1 MIPMSKSNSH
11 ADEPT
16 IIADT
21 NLSRAWA
28 RLFLQ
33 IFDSRRTELSP
44 LTLSLSGFD
53 ADGGIAETAGVRES
67 LDRTLKLK
75 HKISIETVA
84 FTIFPERLWKI
95 ARGDRSRLFS
105 LYAGAFPRYVA
116 MDRAANG
123 RGLYFE
129 RMTNFS
135 KAVPCDGNQLEFIL
149 SSYNERAGVRDTMLQ
164 VSIFDPTRDHI
175 KMARVRFPCLQH
187 LSFIPTRE
195 GLAVNAF
202 YATQYVFDKAYGNYL
217 GLARLG
223 AFMAHELNMPLARL
237 NVTVGVANL
246 DGVKKKSE
254 ALLLA
259 PLIAAARV
267 AVAPAAPQKAP
278 RLDVSARGA
287 SA

>member
-1 MIPMSKSNSH
+1 MSKSNSH

-33 IFDSRRTELSP
+33 IFDSGRTEISP
-44 LTLSLSGFD
+44 LTFSLTGFD
-53 ADGGIAETAGVRES
+53 ADGGGIAEIAGVRES

-75 HKISIETVA
+75 KKISVETVA
-84 FTIFPERLWKI
+84 FTIFPDRLWKI
-95 ARGDRSRLFS
+95 ARGDRKRLFS

-116 MDRAANG
+116 MNRAANG

-164 VSIFDPTRDHI
+164 VSIFDPARDHI
-175 KMARVRFPCLQH
+175 RMARVGFPCLQH
-187 LSFIPTRE
+187 VSFVPTKE

-223 AFMAHELNMPLARL
+223 AFMAHELNLPLARL

-246 DGVKKKSE
+246 DGVRKSD
-254 ALLLA
+254 ASLA
-259 PLIAAARV
+259 PLIAAARA
-267 AVAPAAPQKAP
+267 AVAPAAPPKAP
-278 RLDVSARGA
+278 RPGVTARGA

>member
-1 MIPMSKSNSH
+1 MIPMSRSNSH

-33 IFDSRRTELSP
+33 IFDSGRTEISP
-44 LTLSLSGFD
+44 LTFSLTGFD
-53 ADGGIAETAGVRES
+53 TDGGIAEIAGVRES

-75 HKISIETVA
+75 NKISVETVA

-95 ARGDRSRLFS
+95 ARGDRKRLFS

-116 MDRAANG
+116 MNRAANG

-164 VSIFDPTRDHI
+164 VAIFDPARDHI
-175 KMARVRFPCLQH
+175 KMARVGFPCLQH
-187 LSFIPTRE
+187 LSFVPTKE

-223 AFMAHELNMPLARL
+223 AFMAHELNLPLARL

-246 DGVKKKSE
+246 DGVKKSD
-254 ALLLA
+254 ASLA
-259 PLIAAARV
+259 PLIAAARA
-267 AVAPAAPQKAP
+267 AVAPSAPPKAP
-278 RLDVSARGA
+278 RPSVTARGA

>member
-1 MIPMSKSNSH
+1 MSKSNSH

-33 IFDSRRTELSP
+33 IFDSGRTEISP
-44 LTLSLSGFD
+44 LTFSLTGFD
-53 ADGGIAETAGVRES
+53 TDGGIAEIAGVRES

-75 HKISIETVA
+75 KKISIETVA
-84 FTIFPERLWKI
+84 FTIFPDRLWKI
-95 ARGDRSRLFS
+95 ARGDRKRLFS

-116 MDRAANG
+116 MNRAANG

-164 VSIFDPTRDHI
+164 VAIFDPARDHI
-175 KMARVRFPCLQH
+175 KMARVGFPCLQH
-187 LSFIPTRE
+187 LSFVPTKE

-223 AFMAHELNMPLARL
+223 AFMAHELNLPLARL

-246 DGVKKKSE
+246 DGVKKSD
-254 ALLLA
+254 ASLA
-259 PLIAAARV
+259 PLIAAARA
-267 AVAPAAPQKAP
+267 AVAPSAPAKAP
-278 RLDVSARGA
+278 RPGVTARGA

>member
-1 MIPMSKSNSH
+1 MSKSNSH

-28 RLFLQ
+28 RLLLR
-33 IFDSRRTELSP
+33 IFDSGRTEISP
-44 LTLSLSGFD
+44 LTFSLAGFD
-53 ADGGIAETAGVRES
+53 ADGGIAEIAGVRES

-75 HKISIETVA
+75 KKISVETVA
-84 FTIFPERLWKI
+84 FTIFPDRLWKI
-95 ARGDRSRLFS
+95 ARGDRKRLFS

-116 MDRAANG
+116 MNRAANG

-135 KAVPCDGNQLEFIL
+135 KEVPCDGNQLEFIL

-164 VSIFDPTRDHI
+164 VSIFDPARDHI
-175 KMARVRFPCLQH
+175 RMARVGFPCLQH
-187 LSFIPTRE
+187 VSFVPTKE

-223 AFMAHELNMPLARL
+223 AFMAHELNLPLARL

-246 DGVKKKSE
+246 DGVRKSD
-254 ALLLA
+254 ATLA
-259 PLIAAARV
+259 PLIAAARA
-267 AVAPAAPQKAP
+267 AVAPAAPPKAP
-278 RLDVSARGA
+278 RPGVTARGA

>member
-33 IFDSRRTELSP
+33 IFDSGRTEISP
-44 LTLSLSGFD
+44 LTFSLTGFD
-53 ADGGIAETAGVRES
+53 ADGGIAEIAGVRES

-75 HKISIETVA
+75 KKISVETVA
-84 FTIFPERLWKI
+84 FTIFPDRLWKI
-95 ARGDRSRLFS
+95 ARGDRKRLFS

-116 MDRAANG
+116 MNRAANG

-135 KAVPCDGNQLEFIL
+135 KEVPCDGNQLEFIL

-164 VSIFDPTRDHI
+164 VSIFDPARDHI
-175 KMARVRFPCLQH
+175 RMARVRFPCLQH
-187 LSFIPTRE
+187 VSFVPTKE

-223 AFMAHELNMPLARL
+223 AFMAHELNLPLARL

-246 DGVKKKSE
+246 DGVGKSD
-254 ALLLA
+254 ASLA
-259 PLIAAARV
+259 PLIAAARA
-267 AVAPAAPQKAP
+267 AVAPAAPPKAP
-278 RLDVSARGA
+278 RPGVSARGA

>member
-1 MIPMSKSNSH
+1 MSKSNSH

-33 IFDSRRTELSP
+33 ISDSGRTEISP
-44 LTLSLSGFD
+44 LTFSLTGFD
-53 ADGGIAETAGVRES
+53 ADGGIAEIAGVRES

-75 HKISIETVA
+75 KKISVETVA
-84 FTIFPERLWKI
+84 FTIFPDRLWKI
-95 ARGDRSRLFS
+95 ARGDRKRLFS

-116 MDRAANG
+116 MNRAANG

-135 KAVPCDGNQLEFIL
+135 KEVPCDGNQLEFIL

-164 VSIFDPTRDHI
+164 VSIFDPARDHI
-175 KMARVRFPCLQH
+175 RMARVRFPCLQH
-187 LSFIPTRE
+187 VSFVPTKE

-223 AFMAHELNMPLARL
+223 AFMAHELNLPLARL

-246 DGVKKKSE
+246 DGVGKSD
-254 ALLLA
+254 ASLA
-259 PLIAAARV
+259 PLIAAARA
-267 AVAPAAPQKAP
+267 AVAPAAPPKAP
-278 RLDVSARGA
+278 RPGVSARGA

>member
-1 MIPMSKSNSH
+1 MSKSNSH

-21 NLSRAWA
+21 NVSRAWA

-44 LTLSLSGFD
+44 LTLSLTGFD
-53 ADGGIAETAGVRES
+53 TDGGITEIAGVRES

-75 HKISIETVA
+75 HKISVETVA

-95 ARGDRSRLFS
+95 ARGDRKRLFS

-116 MDRAANG
+116 MNRAANG

-135 KAVPCDGNQLEFIL
+135 KEVPCEGNQLEFIL

-164 VSIFDPTRDHI
+164 VAIFDPARDHI
-175 KMARVRFPCLQH
+175 KMARVGFPCLQH
-187 LSFIPTRE
+187 LSFVPTKE
-195 GLAVNAF
+195 GLVVNAF

-217 GLARLG
+217 GLAQLG
-223 AFMAHELNMPLARL
+223 AFMAHELNLPLARL

-246 DGVKKKSE
+246 DGVKKSD
-254 ALLLA
+254 ASLA
-259 PLIAAARV
+259 PLIAAARA
-267 AVAPAAPQKAP
+267 AVAPAAPSKAP
-278 RLDVSARGA
+278 RPSVTARGA

>member
-11 ADEPT
+11 ANEPT

-44 LTLSLSGFD
+44 LTLSLTGFD
-53 ADGGIAETAGVRES
+53 ADGGIAEIAGVRES

-75 HKISIETVA
+75 RKVSVETVA

-95 ARGDRSRLFS
+95 ARGDRKRLFS

-116 MDRAANG
+116 MNRAANG

-164 VSIFDPTRDHI
+164 VAIFDPARDHI
-175 KMARVRFPCLQH
+175 KMARVGFPCLQH
-187 LSFIPTRE
+187 LSFVPTKE

-217 GLARLG
+217 GLAQLG
-223 AFMAHELNMPLARL
+223 AFMAHELNLPLARL

-246 DGVKKKSE
+246 DGVKKSD
-254 ALLLA
+254 ASLA
-259 PLIAAARV
+259 PLIAAARA
-267 AVAPAAPQKAP
+267 AVVPAAPPKAP
-278 RLDVSARGA
+278 RPDVTARGA

>member
-1 MIPMSKSNSH
+1 MSKSNSH

-21 NLSRAWA
+21 NVSRAWA

-44 LTLSLSGFD
+44 LTLSLTGFD
-53 ADGGIAETAGVRES
+53 TDGGITEIAGVRES

-75 HKISIETVA
+75 HKISVETVA

-95 ARGDRSRLFS
+95 ARGDRKRLFS

-116 MDRAANG
+116 LNRAANG

-135 KAVPCDGNQLEFIL
+135 KEVPCEGNQLEFIL

-164 VSIFDPTRDHI
+164 VAIFDPARDHI
-175 KMARVRFPCLQH
+175 KMARVRFPLR
-187 LSFIPTRE
+187 T
-195 GLAVNAF
+195 
-202 YATQYVFDKAYGNYL
+202 
-217 GLARLG
+217 
-223 AFMAHELNMPLARL
+223 
-237 NVTVGVANL
+237 
-246 DGVKKKSE
+246 
-254 ALLLA
+254 
-259 PLIAAARV
+259 AAADCTPENSTR
-267 AVAPAAPQKAP
+267 QSL
-278 RLDVSARGA
+278 RERRRSRYLCRSRGRHP
-287 SA
+287 

>member
-1 MIPMSKSNSH
+1 MSKSNSH

-33 IFDSRRTELSP
+33 IFDSGRTEISP
-44 LTLSLSGFD
+44 LTFSLTGFD
-53 ADGGIAETAGVRES
+53 ADGGIAEIAGVRES

-75 HKISIETVA
+75 KKISVETVA
-84 FTIFPERLWKI
+84 FTIFPDRLWKI
-95 ARGDRSRLFS
+95 ARGDRKRLFS

-116 MDRAANG
+116 MNRAANG

-135 KAVPCDGNQLEFIL
+135 KEVPCDGNQLEFIL

-164 VSIFDPTRDHI
+164 VSIFDPARDHI
-175 KMARVRFPCLQH
+175 RMARVGFPCLQH
-187 LSFIPTRE
+187 VSFVPTKE

-223 AFMAHELNMPLARL
+223 AFMAHELNLPLARL

-246 DGVKKKSE
+246 DGVRKSD
-254 ALLLA
+254 ASLA
-259 PLIAAARV
+259 PLIAAARA
-267 AVAPAAPQKAP
+267 AVAPAAPPKAP
-278 RLDVSARGA
+278 RPGVSARGA

>member
-1 MIPMSKSNSH
+1 MSKSNSH

-28 RLFLQ
+28 RLFLR

-44 LTLSLSGFD
+44 LTLSLTGFD

-75 HKISIETVA
+75 RKISVETVA
-84 FTIFPERLWKI
+84 FTIFPDRLWKI
-95 ARGDRSRLFS
+95 ARGDRKRLFS
-105 LYAGAFPRYVA
+105 LYVGAFPRYVA
-116 MDRAANG
+116 MNRSANG

-129 RMTNFS
+129 RMTSFS

-164 VSIFDPTRDHI
+164 VAIFDPARDHI
-175 KMARVRFPCLQH
+175 KMARVGFPCLQH
-187 LSFIPTRE
+187 VSFVPTKE

-217 GLARLG
+217 GLAQLG
-223 AFMAHELNMPLARL
+223 AFMAHELNLPLARL

-246 DGVKKKSE
+246 DGVKKSD
-254 ALLLA
+254 ASLA
-259 PLIAAARV
+259 PLIAAARA
-267 AVAPAAPQKAP
+267 AVAPAALPTAP
-278 RLDVSARGA
+278 RAGVSARGA

>member
-44 LTLSLSGFD
+44 LTLSLTGFD
-53 ADGGIAETAGVRES
+53 TDGGIAEIAGVRES

-75 HKISIETVA
+75 HKISVETVA

-95 ARGDRSRLFS
+95 ARGDRKRLFS

-116 MDRAANG
+116 MNRAANG

-164 VSIFDPTRDHI
+164 VAIFDPARDHI
-175 KMARVRFPCLQH
+175 KMARVGFPCLQH
-187 LSFIPTRE
+187 ISFVPTKE
-195 GLAVNAF
+195 GLAANAF
-202 YATQYVFDKAYGNYL
+202 YATQYAFDKAYGNYL
-217 GLARLG
+217 GLAQLG
-223 AFMAHELNMPLARL
+223 AFMAHELNLPLARL

-246 DGVKKKSE
+246 DGVKKSD
-254 ALLLA
+254 ASLA
-259 PLIAAARV
+259 PLIAAARA
-267 AVAPAAPQKAP
+267 AVAPAAPPKTP
-278 RLDVSARGA
+278 RPGVTARGA

>member
-44 LTLSLSGFD
+44 LTLSLTGFD
-53 ADGGIAETAGVRES
+53 ADGGVAETVGVREA
-67 LDRTLKLK
+67 LDQTLKLK
-75 HKISIETVA
+75 HKISVDTVA
-84 FTIFPERLWKI
+84 FTIFPDRLWKI

-116 MDRAANG
+116 MNRAANG

-135 KAVPCDGNQLEFIL
+135 KAVPSDGNQLEFIL
-149 SSYNERAGVRDTMLQ
+149 SRYNERAGVRDTMLQ
-164 VSIFDPTRDHI
+164 VAIFDPARDHI
-175 KMARVRFPCLQH
+175 KTARLGFPCLQH
-187 LSFIPTRE
+187 LSFVPTKE
-195 GLAVNAF
+195 GLVVNAF

-223 AFMAHELNMPLARL
+223 AFMAHEMDLPLARL
-237 NVTVGVANL
+237 NIAVGVAKL
-246 DGVKKKSE
+246 DGVRKSD
-254 ALLLA
+254 ASLA
-259 PLIAAARV
+259 PLIAAAR
-267 AVAPAAPQKAP
+267 AAIEPPPVPSKAP
-278 RLDVSARGA
+278 RPSVSARGA

>member
-1 MIPMSKSNSH
+1 MSKSNSH

-28 RLFLQ
+28 RLFLR

-44 LTLSLSGFD
+44 LTLSLTGFD
-53 ADGGIAETAGVRES
+53 TDGGIAEIAGVRES

-75 HKISIETVA
+75 RKISVETVA
-84 FTIFPERLWKI
+84 FTIFPDRLWKI
-95 ARGDRSRLFS
+95 ARGDRKRLFS

-116 MDRAANG
+116 MNRAANG

-149 SSYNERAGVRDTMLQ
+149 SSYNERAGVRDTILQ
-164 VSIFDPTRDHI
+164 VAIFDPARDHI
-175 KMARVRFPCLQH
+175 KMARVGFPCLQH
-187 LSFIPTRE
+187 VSFVPTKE

-217 GLARLG
+217 GLAQLG
-223 AFMAHELNMPLARL
+223 AFMAHELNLPLARL

-246 DGVKKKSE
+246 DGVKKSD
-254 ALLLA
+254 ASLV
-259 PLIAAARV
+259 PLVAAAR
-267 AVAPAAPQKAP
+267 AAIAPAAPPKPP
-278 RLDVSARGA
+278 RPGVTARGA

>member
-1 MIPMSKSNSH
+1 MSKSNSH

-33 IFDSRRTELSP
+33 IFDSGRTEISP
-44 LTLSLSGFD
+44 LTFSLTGFD
-53 ADGGIAETAGVRES
+53 ADGGIAEIAGVRES

-75 HKISIETVA
+75 KKISVETVA
-84 FTIFPERLWKI
+84 FTIFPDRLWKI
-95 ARGDRSRLFS
+95 ARGDRKRLFS

-116 MDRAANG
+116 MNRAANG

-135 KAVPCDGNQLEFIL
+135 KEVPCDGNQLEFIL

-164 VSIFDPTRDHI
+164 VSIFDPARDHI
-175 KMARVRFPCLQH
+175 RMARVRFPCLQH
-187 LSFIPTRE
+187 VSFVPTKE

-223 AFMAHELNMPLARL
+223 AFMAHELNLPLARL
-237 NVTVGVANL
+237 NVTVGGAHPH
-246 DGVKKKSE
+246 GGGE
-254 ALLLA
+254 THA
-259 PLIAAARV
+259 P
-267 AVAPAAPQKAP
+267 PGPP
-278 RLDVSARGA
+278 GA
-287 SA
+287 

>member
-1 MIPMSKSNSH
+1 MSKSNSH

-44 LTLSLSGFD
+44 LTLSLTGFD
-53 ADGGIAETAGVRES
+53 PDGGIAEITGVRES

-75 HKISIETVA
+75 HKISVDTVA

-95 ARGDRSRLFS
+95 ARGDRKRLFS

-116 MDRAANG
+116 MNRAANG

-135 KAVPCDGNQLEFIL
+135 KEVPCDGNQLEFIL

-164 VSIFDPTRDHI
+164 VAIFDPARDHI
-175 KMARVRFPCLQH
+175 KMARVGFPCLQH
-187 LSFIPTRE
+187 LSFVPTKE

-217 GLARLG
+217 GLAQLG
-223 AFMAHELNMPLARL
+223 AFMAHELNLPLARL

-246 DGVKKKSE
+246 DGVKKSD
-254 ALLLA
+254 ASLA
-259 PLIAAARV
+259 PLIAAARA
-267 AVAPAAPQKAP
+267 AVAPATPPKAP
-278 RLDVSARGA
+278 RPSVSARGA

>member
-1 MIPMSKSNSH
+1 MSKSNSH

-33 IFDSRRTELSP
+33 IFDSGRTEISP
-44 LTLSLSGFD
+44 LTFSLTGFD
-53 ADGGIAETAGVRES
+53 ADGGIAEIAGVRES

-75 HKISIETVA
+75 KKISVETVA
-84 FTIFPERLWKI
+84 FTIFPDRLWKI
-95 ARGDRSRLFS
+95 ARGDRKRLFS

-116 MDRAANG
+116 MNRAANG

-135 KAVPCDGNQLEFIL
+135 KEVPCDGNQLEFIL

-164 VSIFDPTRDHI
+164 VSIFDPARDHI
-175 KMARVRFPCLQH
+175 RMARVRFPCLQH
-187 LSFIPTRE
+187 VSFVPTKE

-223 AFMAHELNMPLARL
+223 AFMAHELNLPLARL

-246 DGVKKKSE
+246 DGVGKSD
-254 ALLLA
+254 ASLA
-259 PLIAAARV
+259 PLIAAARA
-267 AVAPAAPQKAP
+267 AVAPAAPPKAP
-278 RLDVSARGA
+278 RPGVSARGA

>member
-1 MIPMSKSNSH
+1 MSKSNSH

-33 IFDSRRTELSP
+33 IFDSGRTEISP
-44 LTLSLSGFD
+44 LTFSLTGFD
-53 ADGGIAETAGVRES
+53 ADGGIAEIAGVRES

-75 HKISIETVA
+75 KKISVETVA
-84 FTIFPERLWKI
+84 FTIFPDRLWKI
-95 ARGDRSRLFS
+95 ARGDRKRLFS

-116 MDRAANG
+116 MNRAANG

-135 KAVPCDGNQLEFIL
+135 KEVPCDGNQLEFIL

-164 VSIFDPTRDHI
+164 VSIFDPARDHI
-175 KMARVRFPCLQH
+175 RMARVRFPCLQH
-187 LSFIPTRE
+187 VSFVPTKE

-223 AFMAHELNMPLARL
+223 AFMAHELNLPLARL

-246 DGVKKKSE
+246 DGVGRSD
-254 ALLLA
+254 ASLA
-259 PLIAAARV
+259 PLIAAARA
-267 AVAPAAPQKAP
+267 AVAPAAPPKAP
-278 RLDVSARGA
+278 RPGVSARGA

>member
-1 MIPMSKSNSH
+1 MSKSNSH

-44 LTLSLSGFD
+44 LTLSLTGFD
-53 ADGGIAETAGVRES
+53 PDGGIAEITGVRES

-75 HKISIETVA
+75 HKISVDTVA

-95 ARGDRSRLFS
+95 ARGDRKRLFS

-116 MDRAANG
+116 MNRAANG

-135 KAVPCDGNQLEFIL
+135 KEVPCDGNQLEFIL

-164 VSIFDPTRDHI
+164 VAIFDPARDHI
-175 KMARVRFPCLQH
+175 KMARVGFPCLQH
-187 LSFIPTRE
+187 LSFVPTKE
-195 GLAVNAF
+195 GLAINAF

-217 GLARLG
+217 GLAQLG
-223 AFMAHELNMPLARL
+223 AFMAHELNLPLARL

-246 DGVKKKSE
+246 DGVKKSD
-254 ALLLA
+254 ASLA
-259 PLIAAARV
+259 PLIAAARA
-267 AVAPAAPQKAP
+267 AVAPATPPKAP
-278 RLDVSARGA
+278 RPSVSARGA

>member
-16 IIADT
+16 IIGDT

-44 LTLSLSGFD
+44 LTLSLTGFD
-53 ADGGIAETAGVRES
+53 TDGGIAEIAGVRES

-75 HKISIETVA
+75 HKISVETVA

-95 ARGDRSRLFS
+95 ARGDRKRLFS
-105 LYAGAFPRYVA
+105 LYAGAYPRYVA
-116 MDRAANG
+116 MNRAANG

-164 VSIFDPTRDHI
+164 VAIFDPARDHI
-175 KMARVRFPCLQH
+175 KMARVGFPCLQH
-187 LSFIPTRE
+187 LSFVPTKE

-217 GLARLG
+217 GLAQLG
-223 AFMAHELNMPLARL
+223 AFMAHELNLPLARL

-246 DGVKKKSE
+246 DGVKKSD
-254 ALLLA
+254 ASLA
-259 PLIAAARV
+259 PLIAAARA
-267 AVAPAAPQKAP
+267 AVAPATPPKAP
-278 RLDVSARGA
+278 RPSVTARGA

>member
-33 IFDSRRTELSP
+33 IFDSGRTEISP
-44 LTLSLSGFD
+44 LTFSLTGFD
-53 ADGGIAETAGVRES
+53 TDGGIAEIAGVRES

-75 HKISIETVA
+75 NKISVETVA

-95 ARGDRSRLFS
+95 ARGDRKRLFS

-116 MDRAANG
+116 MNRAANG

-164 VSIFDPTRDHI
+164 VAIFDPARDHI
-175 KMARVRFPCLQH
+175 KMARVGFPCLQH
-187 LSFIPTRE
+187 LSFVPTKE

-217 GLARLG
+217 GLAQLG
-223 AFMAHELNMPLARL
+223 AFMAHELNLPLARL

-246 DGVKKKSE
+246 DGVKKSD
-254 ALLLA
+254 ASLA
-259 PLIAAARV
+259 PLIAAARA
-267 AVAPAAPQKAP
+267 AVAPAALPKAQQP
-278 RLDVSARGA
+278 SMTARGA

>member
-44 LTLSLSGFD
+44 LTLSLTGFD
-53 ADGGIAETAGVRES
+53 TDGSIAEITGVRES

-75 HKISIETVA
+75 HKISVETVA

-95 ARGDRSRLFS
+95 ARGDRKRLFS

-116 MDRAANG
+116 MNRAANG

-164 VSIFDPTRDHI
+164 VAIFDPARDHI
-175 KMARVRFPCLQH
+175 KMARVGFPCLQH
-187 LSFIPTRE
+187 LSFVPTKE

-217 GLARLG
+217 GLAQLG
-223 AFMAHELNMPLARL
+223 AFMAHEFNLPLARL

-246 DGVKKKSE
+246 DGVKKSD
-254 ALLLA
+254 ASLA
-259 PLIAAARV
+259 PLIAAART
-267 AVAPAAPQKAP
+267 AVAPAAPPKAARP
-278 RLDVSARGA
+278 SVSARGA